1 MSIANELS
9 SDVATAVLT
18 SNASKTHTD
27 AQVLVDILLAFH
39 SALQALTNE
48 ARRRRLPAPINT
60 SCAEPAAPIKQ
71 AASGN

>member
-18 SNASKTHTD
+18 RAASQTHTG
-27 AQVLVDILLAFH
+27 AKELVDILLDFH
-39 SALQALTNE
+39 SALRALTNE
-48 ARRRRLPAPINT
+48 ARRRRLPSPLPSA
-60 SCAEPAAPIKQ
+60 AEPDASIKR